1 MKRWKLSFVLL
12 AGTVLFYTACKKG
25 GSDLK
30 PAPTTSNEQTASG
43 QIAVNLAQS
52 LAGSY
57 GGVSLNDGVNAPG
70 FASKSSSF
78 HSLNSF
84 NSLAST
90 HGCGF
95 FVDTN
100 INFKTNIGDT
110 IKSTTTGGISFHFK
124 CDSTGASAGYRVV
137 DSLTTAGKGP
147 GYTFSDLIVQN
158 YDVTG
163 LNKANT
169 KIELDGTLK
178 AWVDIDFN
186 KKNSTPIST
195 HVRYTLDGV
204 KVDLTSSPFNI
215 TDGTATFVADGS
227 SAAGS
232 YHFTGTITFLGN
244 HKAKIVINGFTYHV
258 NLITGVVTA
267 G

>member
-1 MKRWKLSFVLL
+1 MKKWKLSIVLL
-12 AGTVLFYTACKKG
+12 AGIVLFYTACKKG

-30 PAPTTSNEQTASG
+30 PAPTTSNEQVASG
-43 QIAVNLAQS
+43 QIAANLAQS

-57 GGVSLNDGVNAPG
+57 GGVNLGDGVNAPG
-70 FASKSSSF
+70 FASQSSSF

-84 NSLAST
+84 TSLSST

-100 INFKTNIGDT
+100 INFKTNIGDS

-124 CDSTGASAGYRVV
+124 CDSTGKSAGYTTV
-137 DSLTTAGKGP
+137 DSLTTAGKAP
-147 GYTFSDLIVQN
+147 GYTFTDIIVQN
-158 YDVTG
+158 YDITA

-186 KKNSTPIST
+186 KKGSTPLST
-195 HVRYTLDGV
+195 HVRYKLDGV
-204 KVDLTSSPFNI
+204 KIDLTTSPFDI
-215 TDGTATFVADGS
+215 TDGTVTFVADGS
-227 SAAGS
+227 SSAGS

-244 HKAKIVINGFTYHV
+244 HKAKIVINGFTFHV
-258 NLITGVVTA
+258 DLITGIVTA